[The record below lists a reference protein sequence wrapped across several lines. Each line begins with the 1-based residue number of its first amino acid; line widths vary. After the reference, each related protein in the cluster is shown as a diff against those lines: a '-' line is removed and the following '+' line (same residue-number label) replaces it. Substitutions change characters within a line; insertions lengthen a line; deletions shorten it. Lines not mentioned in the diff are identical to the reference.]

1 MTYSEREG
9 WSAVTGLSSLDD
21 PVRRRLY
28 EYVIGCDGPAARDDA
43 AAAVGISR
51 TLAAY
56 HLDKLADADLLE
68 TSYARTPGRGGPGA
82 GRPAKRYR
90 PAAGGLHVS
99 VPPREYRLLAELLA
113 TAADGSGELGVRL
126 AQEAR
131 ATGNRTG
138 AAFRGDVVAALRR
151 CGYRPHVARGEGRG
165 EDCAE
170 GRGEDCAEDCD
181 EGRGEGVELRNCPFR
196 AVVEQHRELIC
207 GLNLQLVRGV
217 LEGNGEEG
225 GRAVL
230 DPAAGRCCVRV
241 TGRSS

>member
-1 MTYSEREG
+1 MNYSEHEG

-90 PAAGGLHVS
+90 PSARGLHVS
-99 VPPREYRLLAELLA
+99 VPPREYRLLAQLLA
-113 TAADGSGELGVRL
+113 TAADRSGELGGLL
-126 AQEAR
+126 AEEAR

-138 AAFRGDVVAALRR
+138 ATFHGDVVAALRC
-151 CGYRPHVARGEGRG
+151 CGYRPHVAR
-165 EDCAE
+165 
-170 GRGEDCAEDCD
+170 D
-181 EGRGEGVELRNCPFR
+181 EGRDEGCDENIELRNCPFHG
-196 AVVEQHRELIC
+196 VVERHRELIC

-217 LEGNGEEG
+217 LEGNGHEG